1 MKLPFLCMV
10 SIFILNLSAYSQHKD
25 SVYIGMKDGTT
36 IQGRKIIY
44 KAPLF
49 STSYL
54 LLNDSS
60 KIPASIVKYYQDK
73 SGYYLNATTRK
84 VAREEFYKRTVAGK
98 ISLYSKTYISNSYNP
113 NFGSPGPNNRIMYTQ
128 SRRVVELMQKEGS
141 AELLPLTYK
150 NLYKLTSDNEE
161 CLPYLKK
168 IKGLSQVSTFTYIA
182 ASALFI
188 AGGLQ
193 MISTNNANTGTG
205 NNRVSYNPL
214 MIAGTGLGF
223 LPWIFNSSKRD
234 KIKKTLDIYNSY

>member
-1 MKLPFLCMV
+1 
-10 SIFILNLSAYSQHKD
+10 
-25 SVYIGMKDGTT
+25 
-36 IQGRKIIY
+36 
-44 KAPLF
+44 
-49 STSYL
+49 
-54 LLNDSS
+54 
-60 KIPASIVKYYQDK
+60 
-73 SGYYLNATTRK
+73 
-84 VAREEFYKRTVAGK
+84 
-98 ISLYSKTYISNSYNP
+98 
-113 NFGSPGPNNRIMYTQ
+113 MYTQ

-168 IKGLSQVSTFTYIA
+168 IKGLSQVSTISYIGA
-182 ASALFI
+182 TALFI

-193 MISTNNANTGTG
+193 MISTNNTNTGTG